1 MIFVTNS
8 YSFALPIPKTISGL
22 QLWLDATS
30 GLYDATSGGSEI
42 ITDSSPIARWED
54 RSGNGIHFTQ
64 STANN
69 RPILRTAQLNGKN
82 IVSFDGTNDAIA
94 NASSTLFRNVSGYT
108 VFIVRKQRST
118 ISGNKVVCSNGT
130 TIRFELICNATNKIQ
145 PRARRLSTDTLTALT
160 VANNNT
166 TPNNFEMFCALVDHS
181 ITTCKLYK
189 NGTLNA
195 SNTSFLTTGNTNDV
209 SYSTVLGAQ
218 GSGGTVPAD
227 IDVAE
232 FLVYHGALSDTNRGT
247 IESYLATKWGL

>member
-30 GLYDATSGGSEI
+30 GLYDATSGGSEV
-42 ITDSSPIARWED
+42 ITDSSPVARWED

-69 RPILRTAQLNGKN
+69 RPVLKTSQLNGKN

-118 ISGNKVVCSNGT
+118 ISSNKTVFTNGS
-130 TIRFELICNATNKIQ
+130 TIRFDMLQSGTNKIY
-145 PRARRLSTDTLTALT
+145 PRSRRLSTDSLATLT
-160 VANNNT
+160 VSNNNT

-181 ITTCKLYK
+181 ITTCKFFK

-195 SNTSFLTTGNTNDV
+195 SNTNFLTTGSTNDV
-209 SYSTVLGAQ
+209 SYNSVLGAFN
-218 GSGGTVPAD
+218 SIGGTPAD

-232 FLVYHGALSDTNRGT
+232 FLVYHGALSDTDRGT